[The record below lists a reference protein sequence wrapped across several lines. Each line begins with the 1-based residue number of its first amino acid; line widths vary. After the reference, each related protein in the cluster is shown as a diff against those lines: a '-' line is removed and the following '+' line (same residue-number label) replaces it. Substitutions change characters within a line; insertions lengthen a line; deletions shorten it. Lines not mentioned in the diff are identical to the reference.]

1 MLFTSILLV
10 LLVSSILLI
19 SHWSQNRGIVYLVV
33 VLLLFTIRQFTFLL
47 MHSDAHEEV
56 LALLLFHFDPLI
68 FLIGPFFFYYLKSL
82 VQGKFVVDKYLLVY
96 SLPALVILINTLPF
110 YGYPFAEKVAESAAV
125 QGNYYLDGPTNFS
138 TVFFPLKY
146 QVRVGAL
153 FNLTITLFSF
163 AYLIRLKKSGTA
175 SLKKKV
181 SVLINRIFVVIPIL
195 IIPNLILRLYALFN
209 SPKKGELIIRQVAFE
224 DNGFVFFM
232 PLLLPL
238 SFFLIPSWLYT
249 DLEGVHAVDKIR
261 AYLKGLWQREAVP
274 TAAAPAEK
282 SADLERIIAYIE
294 MEKPYVQV
302 EFSLHDISL
311 ALNIPRIRVSNC
323 FNKELNTSFPAYRN
337 KLRVAHAISLLRQ
350 GAHLN
355 TSIEGIAERSGFKSK
370 SIFYAAFKEEYNM
383 TPTEWMKKNLEVAKE
398 PLVQESDY
406 SKNTSHVV

>member
-1 MLFTSILLV
+1 MLFTSVLLV

-33 VLLLFTIRQFTFLL
+33 VLLLFCIRQFTFLL
-47 MHSDAHEEV
+47 MHSDAHVEV

-82 VQGKFVVDKYLLVY
+82 VQGKFMVDKYLLVY
-96 SLPALVILINTLPF
+96 ALPALVILINTLPF
-110 YGYPFAEKVAESAAV
+110 YSYPFAEKVAESAAV

-146 QVRVGAL
+146 QVGVGAL

-195 IIPNLILRLYALFN
+195 IIPNLILIGYALIN
-209 SPKKGELIIRQVAFE
+209 SPVKGELIIRQVAFE

-249 DLEGVHAVDKIR
+249 DLEGVHAFDKIR
-261 AYLKGLWQREAVP
+261 AFLQGLWQRAAGHH
-274 TAAAPAEK
+274 AAAPAEK

-337 KLRVAHAISLLRQ
+337 KLRVAHAISLLRR

-383 TPTEWMKKNLEVAKE
+383 TPTEWMKKNLEVEKE
-398 PLVQESDY
+398 PLVQESEY
-406 SKNTSHVV
+406 SKNTSHVI